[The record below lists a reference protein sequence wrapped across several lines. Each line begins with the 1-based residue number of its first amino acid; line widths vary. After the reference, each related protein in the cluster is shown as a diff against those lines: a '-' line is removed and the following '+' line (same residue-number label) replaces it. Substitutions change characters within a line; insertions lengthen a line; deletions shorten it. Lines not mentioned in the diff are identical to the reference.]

1 VQGHATLLCSTHAP
15 NPWSC
20 YLCLF
25 AVRTLLYILL
35 LAVSHLLLVSAFR
48 DISAIYSHAA
58 MRCLYYTL
66 SACLAF
72 IYSATAQTAT
82 TSTSPSTQTVIVG
95 YESHSYYPNNL
106 TANPG
111 DVIVFQF
118 IAEGHTVVQSNFQ
131 EPCVPRDAYHPG
143 RSVFFSGWYNT
154 SAVHGNSVSY
164 IPHDLSE
171 A

>member
-1 VQGHATLLCSTHAP
+1 MFHPRPDSMVLFYLSPYCLFYPASPSLACCFPSP
-15 NPWSC
+15 C
-20 YLCLF
+20 YL
-25 AVRTLLYILL
+25 YE
-35 LAVSHLLLVSAFR
+35 SWN
-48 DISAIYSHAA
+48 ISARYPHAA

-66 SACLAF
+66 LASLAF

-95 YESHSYYPNNL
+95 YESHSYHPNNL

-154 SAVHGNSVSY
+154 SAVHSDNVS
-164 IPHDLSE
+164 
-171 A
+171 